1 MLDVLAEHHREPVI
15 ANSTDQPTTAP
26 GPQPP
31 FRRKDTRSGRS
42 SLMEPRSPRGL
53 TCG

>member
-15 ANSTDQPTTAP
+15 ANSTEQPISAP

-31 FRRKDTRSGRS
+31 LGRKDTRGGGS
-42 SLMEPRSPRGL
+42 SLMEPWSPGGL